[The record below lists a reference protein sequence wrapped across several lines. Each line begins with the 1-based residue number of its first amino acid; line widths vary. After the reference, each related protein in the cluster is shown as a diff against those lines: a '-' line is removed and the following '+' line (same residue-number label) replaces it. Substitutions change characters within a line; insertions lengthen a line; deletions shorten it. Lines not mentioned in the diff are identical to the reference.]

1 MTEPKRNQE
10 PEFGGIGGC
19 LIRVFWLIAGPVALV
34 GAAICLFRYGDGAWA
49 ALSAGFWTL
58 VLLMIG
64 LRYLDIT
71 RFHGTTADDQ
81 PASLG
86 DWKRYSVK
94 LLVISAA
101 LWFAA
106 VAMG

>member
-1 MTEPKRNQE
+1 MTEPKLNQE
-10 PEFGGIGGC
+10 PKFEGLSGW

-34 GAAICLFRYGDGAWA
+34 GVAICLFRYGDGARA

-81 PASLG
+81 PASLK

-94 LLVISAA
+94 LLIVSAA